1 MAEFYIY
8 YRIEPS
14 DEAAYETQMRAMQ
27 ARLACS
33 TAVTARLLKSCS
45 DPAMRMEVY
54 RDIADAELFLGALE
68 QAVSRFEIDLFL
80 ASGERRHLECFSE

>member
-8 YRIEPS
+8 YRIELS
-14 DEAAYETQMRAMQ
+14 DEAAYEIELRAMQ

-33 TAVTARLLKSCS
+33 TAARARLLKSCS

-54 RDIADAELFLGALE
+54 GDIADAESFLGALE
-68 QAVSRFEIDLFL
+68 QVVSRFDINMFL